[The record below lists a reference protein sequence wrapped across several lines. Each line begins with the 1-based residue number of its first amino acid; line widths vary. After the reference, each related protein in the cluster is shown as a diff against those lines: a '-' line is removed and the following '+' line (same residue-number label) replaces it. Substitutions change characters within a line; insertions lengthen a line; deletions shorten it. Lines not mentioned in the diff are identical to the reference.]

1 MNVKTFK
8 KIQAESKDLNKV
20 QSNIEQFIVPF
31 LNSEIINGV
40 LLKDVVLDSSKTNL
54 ISHKL
59 GRKPQGWIVIGKNA
73 NSVIWDSQSS
83 NTKEDKILELLC
95 SANVTINLWVF

>member
-1 MNVKTFK
+1 MSLKGFK
-8 KIQAESKDLNKV
+8 KIHTDNRELNKI
-20 QSNIEQFIVPF
+20 QSNVEQLIEPF
-31 LNSEIINGV
+31 LNSEVVNGV
-40 LLKDVVLDSSKTNL
+40 LLKDIVLDSSKTNL

-83 NTKEDKILELLC
+83 NTKADKILELLC